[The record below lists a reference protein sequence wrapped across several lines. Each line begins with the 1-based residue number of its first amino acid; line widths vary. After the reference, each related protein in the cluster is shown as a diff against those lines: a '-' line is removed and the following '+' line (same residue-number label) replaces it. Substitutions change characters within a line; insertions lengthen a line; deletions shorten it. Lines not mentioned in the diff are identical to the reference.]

1 MKSPEVVLQA
11 YQSRDSVQM
20 GYKRMMLDFLSQH
33 DNAFDRACV
42 LGHFTASAM
51 VLNATKDKVL
61 LMDHVKLQKWL
72 QLGGHCD
79 GDKDFL
85 QVAVKEA
92 KEESGLESIQVLRQ
106 DIFDIDIHLIPK
118 RGDELAHY
126 HYDVRFLMQADE
138 RETLQSNGES
148 NGLQWVGLGGVNEFN
163 SDESVLRMCD
173 KVRKMFG
180 SIDAHESIV

>member
-1 MKSPEVVLQA
+1 MKRPEVVLQA
-11 YQSRDSVQM
+11 YQSSDSGQM
-20 GYKRMMLDFLSQH
+20 VYKQMMLDFLRQH
-33 DNAFDRACV
+33 DNAFDRACT

-51 VLNATKDKVL
+51 VLNTTKDKVL

-92 KEESGLESIQVLRQ
+92 KEESGLESIQILRQ
-106 DIFDIDIHLIPK
+106 DVFDLDIHLIPK
-118 RGDELAHY
+118 RVNELAHY
-126 HYDVRFLMQADE
+126 HYDVRFLLQADE
-138 RETLQSNGES
+138 REKLQVNCES
-148 NGLQWVGLGGVNEFN
+148 NGLQWVSLDAVNGVN

-173 KVRKMFG
+173 KVRKIFG
-180 SIDAHESIV
+180 SVEAYKGTN